1 MELLLG
7 RILWFQHSLEKDC
20 RCGDVLARAE
30 PLWELQVGV
39 IANVVI
45 ERLRTLPGASPGVPS
60 LWLGMRP

>member
-7 RILWFQHSLEKDC
+7 RILRFRHSLEEDC
-20 RCGDVLARAE
+20 RYDNVLARAE
-30 PLWELQVGV
+30 PLWELHAGV

-45 ERLRTLPGASPGVPS
+45 DRLRALPGASPGVPS